1 MAGDAFLG
9 EDRLYPSPVFRD
21 MNGDG
26 LLDIVGG
33 DLRGKLTIALRV
45 PGKDPRAFAA
55 ETPMNAADGKPI
67 DFHNW

>member
-1 MAGDAFLG
+1 
-9 EDRLYPSPVFRD
+9 
-21 MNGDG
+21 

-55 ETPMNAADGKPI
+55 ETPMNAADGKAI